1 LDSKIG
7 RKVYKDYIF
16 ALNLYLIPYFGKKH
30 IHTIEYSDLVLFEA
44 WRNNACEQPL
54 WSVQLAVLQNTMA
67 PALPEESS
75 MAGSLRMK
83 MLMTCKLCVTKESH
97 VQQQIYGC
105 ATQRS
110 LQKWWRRL

>member
-1 LDSKIG
+1 
-7 RKVYKDYIF
+7 
-16 ALNLYLIPYFGKKH
+16 
-30 IHTIEYSDLVLFEA
+30 
-44 WRNNACEQPL
+44 
-54 WSVQLAVLQNTMA
+54 MA